1 MTEGGSGSS
10 GEERL
15 GQKAKAAA
23 AALEGGEG
31 VEAEVAGE
39 DGGRHCWGSLTSDSA
54 GSSSRCRFRAA
65 SKGRGT
71 SATPRRGLRTWVD
84 RDRT

>member
-1 MTEGGSGSS
+1 MTEGGSGSC

-15 GQKAKAAA
+15 GQKAAAA
-23 AALEGGEG
+23 AAEGGEG

-39 DGGRHCWGSLTSDSA
+39 DGCRHCWGSLKSDSA
-54 GSSSRCRFRAA
+54 GRSTRCRFRAA

-71 SATPRRGLRTWVD
+71 SATPRRGL
-84 RDRT
+84 